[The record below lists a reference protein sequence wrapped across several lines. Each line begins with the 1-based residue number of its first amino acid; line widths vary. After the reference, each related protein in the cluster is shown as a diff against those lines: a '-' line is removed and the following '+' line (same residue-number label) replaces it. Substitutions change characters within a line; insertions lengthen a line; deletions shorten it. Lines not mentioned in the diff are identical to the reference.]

1 MNLEVLKDAFTSR
14 TARQVLIAQK
24 HSPKIL
30 FAAGVVGVV
39 GTTVLACRA
48 TLKLDEVLEQHEK
61 NMSTLDTIREH
72 DDLNED
78 ELKKLKGRAGIKA
91 SLEIGKLYAPAVGLG
106 IVSIAALTGSH
117 VVLTKRNASVMAA
130 YAAVQKGL
138 DQYRERV
145 RAELGDD
152 KDREFAYG
160 AEIER
165 IEEKLDNGKVK
176 VTEKKVIKDPQ
187 IGGSAYAVVFD
198 ERSGKFTKEPGMNQQ
213 IVMMMQ
219 NYANDKLRTKGH
231 LFLNEV
237 YDMLELPRTKAG
249 QHVGW
254 VYRND
259 SEPKTGDNYVS
270 FGVFEGDAEYVEAF
284 MSGQEKYAVLDFN
297 VDGVI
302 LDLI

>member
-1 MNLEVLKDAFTSR
+1 MNLDVLKDAVASR
-14 TARQVLIAQK
+14 TARQVLLTQK

-61 NMSTLDTIREH
+61 AMSTLDTVREH
-72 DDLNED
+72 DDLASEEID
-78 ELKKLKGRAGIKA
+78 KLAAKSKLKVAVDVT
-91 SLEIGKLYAPAVGLG
+91 KLYAPAVGLG
-106 IVSIAALTGSH
+106 ILSIGALTGSH
-117 VVLTKRNASVMAA
+117 VVLTKRNAGLMAVT
-130 YAAVQKGL
+130 AAVQKGL
-138 DQYRERV
+138 DQYRDRV

-152 KDREFAYG
+152 KERELAYG
-160 AEIER
+160 AELHR
-165 IEEKLDNGKVK
+165 VEEKLADGKTKITDTK
-176 VTEKKVIKDPQ
+176 VVKDPQ

-198 ERSGKFTKEPGMNQQ
+198 ERSGKFTTEPGMNQHT
-213 IVMMMQ
+213 VMMVQ
-219 NYANDKLRTKGH
+219 NYANDKLRSKGH

-270 FGVFEGDAEYVEAF
+270 FGVFDGDAEWVEAF
-284 MSGQEKYAVLDFN
+284 MANKEKYAILDFN